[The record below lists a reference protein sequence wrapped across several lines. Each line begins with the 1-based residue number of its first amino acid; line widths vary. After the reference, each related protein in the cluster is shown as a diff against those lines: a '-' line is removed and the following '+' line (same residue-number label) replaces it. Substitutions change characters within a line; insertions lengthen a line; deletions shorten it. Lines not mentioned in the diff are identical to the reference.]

1 MKKSALA
8 LFLLALL
15 SLVLSV
21 AAQEGQTYYATARSV
36 RMRAEPNTRAT
47 ILTSIRRGTAVD
59 VLEVVE
65 GGRVDGVTVWYRV
78 RVDGREGY
86 IHSSFLSPT
95 PPATSGG
102 SSSSSSGTGP
112 VSTPA
117 PNSSAPVA
125 GGFACSCSKTC
136 SAMASCDEAY
146 FQLQQCGCSDR
157 DGDSDG
163 VPCEKICPG
172 G

>member
-1 MKKSALA
+1 VSRNSSNAPERGGAEAGASACI
-8 LFLLALL
+8 
-15 SLVLSV
+15 S
-21 AAQEGQTYYATARSV
+21 GMRSMY
-36 RMRAEPNTRAT
+36 RYRSTQHHKLPCTRAT
-47 ILTSIRRGTAVD
+47 ILTSIRRVTAVD

-65 GGRVDGVTVWYRV
+65 GGRVDGVTVWYHV

-95 PPATSGG
+95 PPATGG
-102 SSSSSSGTGP
+102 SSSNSSDTAP
-112 VSTPA
+112 VSTPV
-117 PNSSAPVA
+117 PNSSAPAA

-136 SAMASCDEAY
+136 SAMVSCDEAY

-163 VPCEKICPG
+163 VPCEAICPG